1 MRRFGLSFLAA
12 IFILTTA
19 QAATAAKAKG
29 GGKRVK
35 GEKVAPLASSKAI
48 SDFKGEFKWGMAP
61 AAVLEKL
68 NAKIEAGYKE
78 RIETARVDPAK
89 SDQIRREI
97 KNDKDRVAKSQV
109 KFDGPKGAWDVSII
123 DDEFLR
129 NNGESMLIYKEPK
142 STRYFFF
149 SGDSLYKMFVA
160 FDKDVIAGKSFEDF
174 GKLMQSSYG
183 KAQAVYRDM
192 AMPGGGKQKVL
203 DSYLWRSTEGDGLRL
218 VDRSKFYDVYC
229 LVIYDNS
236 VEQRQKDTRKNIE
249 ASQPKG
255 SFVDGIITDKP
266 NERDEN
272 DNVVDRIT
280 GKDVLKPGEKRGGGN
295 IKVPSPTGEMKSEEA
310 K

>member
-12 IFILTTA
+12 IFVLTTA
-19 QAATAAKAKG
+19 HAATAAKAKG

-61 AAVLEKL
+61 SGVLEKL

-78 RIETARVDPAK
+78 RIEAARSDPAK

-109 KFDGPKGAWDVSII
+109 KFDGAKGAWDVSII
-123 DDEFLR
+123 DAEFLR

-149 SGDSLYKMFVA
+149 SGDALYKMFVA
-160 FDKDVIAGKSFEDF
+160 FDKDVVAGKSFEDF
-174 GKLMQSSYG
+174 GKIMQTSYG
-183 KAQAVYRDM
+183 KAQPVYRDM

-229 LVIYDNS
+229 LVIYDNA
-236 VEQRQKDTRKNIE
+236 VEQRQNDARRNLE

-280 GKDVLKPGEKRGGGN
+280 GKDVLKPGDKRGGGQN
-295 IKVPSPTGEMKSEEA
+295 IKVPSPTGEMKGEE